1 MQPSHG
7 PRKKSL
13 SFYDLSVDIHRGITM
28 IVGPVGCG
36 KSTLIKGI
44 LHQHMVKNGFRTA
57 SFSKAAYCPQT
68 PWITNDTIRNN
79 IIGFRQFDQTWYDF
93 TCEVCGLQGDLNA
106 LSEGDMHMAGSGGIS
121 LSGGQKQRIVSYDA

>member
-1 MQPSHG
+1 
-7 PRKKSL
+7 
-13 SFYDLSVDIHRGITM
+13 
-28 IVGPVGCG
+28 
-36 KSTLIKGI
+36 
-44 LHQHMVKNGFRTA
+44 MVKNGFRTA